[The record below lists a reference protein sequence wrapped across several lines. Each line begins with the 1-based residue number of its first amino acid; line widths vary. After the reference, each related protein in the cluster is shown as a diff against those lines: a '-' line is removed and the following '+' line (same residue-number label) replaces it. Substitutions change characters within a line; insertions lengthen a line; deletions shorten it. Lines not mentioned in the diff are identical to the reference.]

1 METIMKRLLYILFL
15 CFWFIHAQDY
25 KITFFG
31 LPAVDVN
38 MAVDENKINFSV
50 QTVGLINLIWPTE
63 NQYAVTYNSSHFG
76 LLNYEKKI
84 KQGTNKYK
92 LTAVYYPEDSTL
104 HYEQTT
110 LKRVPEIQTIFTLLA
125 QVQKEPIDAIDTKW
139 FPMDHDGQLFSARLL
154 WADTSTITIEDSSII
169 CNHYRLDIKAEEDVT
184 SLHEQSDYF
193 MNNIVAPEAVRQLWV
208 EKSGRRRIIQAS
220 VKIYGINIVARIK
233 NV

>member
-1 METIMKRLLYILFL
+1 MKRLLHILFL

-25 KITFFG
+25 KITFLG

-38 MAVDENKINFSV
+38 MAMDENKINFSV
-50 QTVGLINLIWPTE
+50 QTVGLINLIWPTK
-63 NQYAVTYNSSHFG
+63 NQYTVTYNSSHFG

-92 LTAVYYPEDSTL
+92 LTAKYYPEDSTL

-220 VKIYGINIVARIK
+220 VKIYGINIVAKIK

>member
-1 METIMKRLLYILFL
+1 METIMKRLLHILFL
-15 CFWFIHAQDY
+15 CFCIIHAQDY
-25 KITFFG
+25 KITFLG

-38 MAVDENKINFSV
+38 MAMDENKINFSV

-92 LTAVYYPEDSTL
+92 LTAKYYPEDSTL

-154 WADTSTITIEDSSII
+154 WADTSTITIKDSSII

-193 MNNIVAPEAVRQLWV
+193 MNNIVAPEAVRQLWI

-220 VKIYGINIVARIK
+220 VKIYGINIVAKIK

>member
-1 METIMKRLLYILFL
+1 MKRLLHILFL
-15 CFWFIHAQDY
+15 CFCIIHAQDY
-25 KITFFG
+25 KITFLG

-38 MAVDENKINFSV
+38 MAMDENKINFSV

-92 LTAVYYPEDSTL
+92 LTAKYYPEDSTL

-193 MNNIVAPEAVRQLWV
+193 MNNIVSPEAVRQLWI

-220 VKIYGINIVARIK
+220 VKIYGINIVAKIK

>member
-1 METIMKRLLYILFL
+1 MKRLLYILFL

-76 LLNYEKKI
+76 LLNYKKKI

-92 LTAVYYPEDSTL
+92 LTAKYYPEDSTL

>member
-1 METIMKRLLYILFL
+1 MKRLLHIIFL

-25 KITFFG
+25 KITFLG

-38 MAVDENKINFSV
+38 MAMDENKINFSV

-92 LTAVYYPEDSTL
+92 LTAKYYPEDSTL

-193 MNNIVAPEAVRQLWV
+193 MNNIVAPEAVRQLWI

-220 VKIYGINIVARIK
+220 VKIYGINVVAKIK

>member
-1 METIMKRLLYILFL
+1 MKRLLHILFL
-15 CFWFIHAQDY
+15 CFCIIHAQDY
-25 KITFFG
+25 KITFLG

-38 MAVDENKINFSV
+38 MAMDENKINFSV

-92 LTAVYYPEDSTL
+92 LTAKYYPEDSTL

-154 WADTSTITIEDSSII
+154 WADTSTITIKDSSII

-193 MNNIVAPEAVRQLWV
+193 MNNIVSPEVVRQIWV
-208 EKSGRRRIIQAS
+208 ERNGLRRIIQAT
-220 VKIYGINIVARIK
+220 VKIYGINIIAKIDHV
-233 NV
+233 

>member
-1 METIMKRLLYILFL
+1 MKRLLHILFL

-25 KITFFG
+25 KITFLG

-38 MAVDENKINFSV
+38 MAMDENKINFSV

-92 LTAVYYPEDSTL
+92 LTAKYYPEDSTL

>member
-38 MAVDENKINFSV
+38 MVMDENKINFSV

-92 LTAVYYPEDSTL
+92 LAAAHYPEDSTL

-220 VKIYGINIVARIK
+220 VKIYGISIVARIK

>member
-1 METIMKRLLYILFL
+1 MKRLLYILFL

-25 KITFFG
+25 KITFYG

-92 LTAVYYPEDSTL
+92 LTAKYYPEDSTL

-193 MNNIVAPEAVRQLWV
+193 MNNIVAPEAVRQLWI

-220 VKIYGINIVARIK
+220 VKIYGINIVAKIK

>member
-1 METIMKRLLYILFL
+1 METIMKRLLHILFL

-25 KITFFG
+25 KITFLG

-92 LTAVYYPEDSTL
+92 LTAKYYPEDSTL

-220 VKIYGINIVARIK
+220 VKIYGINIVAKIK